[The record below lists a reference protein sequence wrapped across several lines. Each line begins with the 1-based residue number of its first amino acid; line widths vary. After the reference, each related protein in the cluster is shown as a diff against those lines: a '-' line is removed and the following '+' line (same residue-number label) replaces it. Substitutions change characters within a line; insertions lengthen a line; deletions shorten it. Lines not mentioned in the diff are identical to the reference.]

1 MILEIICSSG
11 YYKKMEV
18 NEVKVLLMDGWA
30 GIRDHHSPM
39 IAMLDKGP
47 LLATHEGKE
56 YLWELEQ
63 SLLEIKDNVV
73 TVLADLNPR

>member
-1 MILEIICSSG
+1 MTLEIICSSG

-18 NEVKVLLMDGWA
+18 NEVKVLLTDGWA

-39 IAMLDKGP
+39 IAILDKGA
-47 LLATHEGKE
+47 LWASYQGKE
-56 YLWELEQ
+56 YSWELEPA
-63 SLLEIKDNVV
+63 LLEMKDNVL